1 LVLKDVNVNL
11 LRFFIDLYEVLRF
24 VLIKGKKKVQGFLK
38 IERSM
43 RRWSSFFPFWL
54 GIGSPHQAINFEA
67 TNYITKIKTALGNL
81 SMLGGPLKS
90 RRPELGF
97 SGARFF
103 F

>member
-1 LVLKDVNVNL
+1 
-11 LRFFIDLYEVLRF
+11 
-24 VLIKGKKKVQGFLK
+24 
-38 IERSM
+38 M

-103 F
+103 FKLLIASYLDLVVVMLVCIMLSVPVPKIYVCTW